1 MPRPICTGTKRNGQP
16 CTYKAQANSTRCGVH
31 TTHEPGV
38 PPPPAP
44 PRPRP
49 VVPDEHRCVYVKFN
63 GLGTRCST
71 RKSPQSDR
79 NECLA
84 HFRQRTH
91 REQAAVRHQ
100 TFQTLWATHWEAI
113 LQQLIAAAAAVPD
126 TDEMPM
132 NQRTNIAHIYTR
144 AAIYRM
150 VDQGE
155 EEAVAI
161 VGIVPIMINL
171 INHVVGRIRRRTA
184 VDTRPEL
191 QRIAG
196 DTQNTHD
203 RNVRKQTDENVKLLL
218 EITPPSGQKTLD
230 EIREVWTRIYR
241 VPGRGVD
248 DRVYADM
255 QKWYDTAQCYT
266 PNDWMYRKVLDALWY
281 RIKMVEELKIRH
293 ELHKRLQQECAESFA
308 MCCEGHIGR
317 LANVLVG
324 FDDSFKPQVPVGIIL
339 QNKMAIISQIE
350 NAEERLKQAK
360 ELMAELKVPDDQAVA
375 WIEAVGG
382 E

>member
-1 MPRPICTGTKRNGQP
+1 MTPE
-16 CTYKAQANSTRCGVH
+16 TY
-31 TTHEPGV
+31 GV
-38 PPPPAP
+38 PPPPDPAAAPAP

-49 VVPDEHRCVYVKFN
+49 VVPDEHRCTYIKFN
-63 GLGTRCST
+63 GLGTRCSN
-71 RKSPQSDR
+71 RKTPQSNH

-84 HFRQRTH
+84 HHRQRTY
-91 REQAAVRHQ
+91 REGRAARQ
-100 TFQTLWATHWEAI
+100 ETFHTLWAAHWDTI
-113 LQQLIAAAAAVPD
+113 VHQLAAAADDAQPLQRMNVAHMYARAVVW
-126 TDEMPM
+126 
-132 NQRTNIAHIYTR
+132 
-144 AAIYRM
+144 RM
-150 VDQGE
+150 VDHGE

-161 VGIVPIMINL
+161 VAIVPQMLALIARINE
-171 INHVVGRIRRRTA
+171 GIRRREA
-184 VDTRPEL
+184 ADTRPEL
-191 QRIAG
+191 QRIAA

-203 RNVRKQTDENVKLLL
+203 RNVRKQTDENVNLLL
-218 EITPPSGQKTLD
+218 EISPPAGQKTLE

-255 QKWYDTAQCYT
+255 QKWYDTSLCYT
-266 PNDWMYRKVLDALWY
+266 SNDWMYRKVLDALWY
-281 RIKMVEELKIRH
+281 RIKMVEEPKIRH
-293 ELHKRLQQECAESFA
+293 ELHKRLQQECAEAFA

-324 FDDSFKPQVPVGIIL
+324 FDDSFKPQVPIGIIL

-350 NAEERLKQAK
+350 NVEERLKQAK

-375 WIEAVGG
+375 WIEAVG

>member
-1 MPRPICTGTKRNGQP
+1 MTPE
-16 CTYKAQANSTRCGVH
+16 TY
-31 TTHEPGV
+31 GV
-38 PPPPAP
+38 PPAGAPEAP
-44 PRPRP
+44 PRRARVIPD
-49 VVPDEHRCVYVKFN
+49 DEHRCTYIKFN
-63 GLGTRCST
+63 GLGARCST

-84 HFRQRTH
+84 HYRLRTH
-91 REQAAVRHQ
+91 RERQAARHE
-100 TFQTLWATHWEAI
+100 TFRAVWTAHWEAI
-113 LQQLIAAAAAVPD
+113 VHQLTAAAEGAQEFQRMNVAHMYARAVVW
-126 TDEMPM
+126 
-132 NQRTNIAHIYTR
+132 
-144 AAIYRM
+144 RM
-150 VDQGE
+150 VDHGE

-161 VGIVPIMINL
+161 VAIVPQMLALIARINEG
-171 INHVVGRIRRRTA
+171 IQRRGA
-184 VDTRPEL
+184 ADTRPEL
-191 QRIAG
+191 QRISA

-218 EITPPSGQKTLD
+218 EISPPAGQKTIP

-255 QKWYDTAQCYT
+255 QKWYDTAQCYA

-281 RIKMVEELKIRH
+281 RITLVEDKKIRH
-293 ELHKRLQQECAESFA
+293 ELHKRLQQECAEAFA

-317 LANVLVG
+317 LSNVLVG
-324 FDDSFKPQVPVGIIL
+324 FDDSFKPQVPVGLIL

-350 NAEERLKQAK
+350 SVEERLKQAK

-375 WIEAVGG
+375 WIEAVG

>member
-1 MPRPICTGTKRNGQP
+1 MTPEA
-16 CTYKAQANSTRCGVH
+16 YAA
-31 TTHEPGV
+31 GV
-38 PPPPAP
+38 PPAGAAGAP
-44 PRPRP
+44 EAAPRRERAIPD
-49 VVPDEHRCVYVKFN
+49 DEHRCVYIKFN
-63 GLGTRCST
+63 GLGTRCSN
-71 RKSPQSDR
+71 RKTPQSDR
-79 NECLA
+79 NECLT
-84 HFRQRTH
+84 HYRQRIH
-91 REQAAVRHQ
+91 REQTAIRHQ
-100 TFQTLWATHWEAI
+100 TFQTLWRTHSETI
-113 LQQLIAAAAAVPD
+113 LQQLIAAAIAVPD

-132 NQRTNIAHIYTR
+132 NQRTNIAHGYTR
-144 AAIYRM
+144 SAVSRM
-150 VDQGE
+150 VDHGE

-161 VGIVPIMINL
+161 VAVVPAMINL
-171 INHVVGRIRRRTA
+171 INHLVERMRRRTA
-184 VDTRPEL
+184 ADTRPEL
-191 QRIAG
+191 QRIAA

-218 EITPPSGQKTLD
+218 EISPPAEQQTIA
-230 EIREVWTRIYR
+230 EIRDVWSNIYR

-281 RIKMVEELKIRH
+281 RIKMVEDKKIRH
-293 ELHKRLQQECAESFA
+293 ELHKRLQQECAESYQ

-317 LANVLVG
+317 LSNVLVG
-324 FDDSFKPQVPVGIIL
+324 FDDSFKPQVPVGILL

-350 NAEERLKQAK
+350 NAEERLKQAR

-375 WIEAVGG
+375 WIEAVG

>member
-1 MPRPICTGTKRNGQP
+1 
-16 CTYKAQANSTRCGVH
+16 
-31 TTHEPGV
+31 
-38 PPPPAP
+38 
-44 PRPRP
+44 
-49 VVPDEHRCVYVKFN
+49 
-63 GLGTRCST
+63 
-71 RKSPQSDR
+71 
-79 NECLA
+79 
-84 HFRQRTH
+84 
-91 REQAAVRHQ
+91 
-100 TFQTLWATHWEAI
+100 
-113 LQQLIAAAAAVPD
+113 
-126 TDEMPM
+126 
-132 NQRTNIAHIYTR
+132 
-144 AAIYRM
+144 
-150 VDQGE
+150 
-155 EEAVAI
+155 
-161 VGIVPIMINL
+161 
-171 INHVVGRIRRRTA
+171 
-184 VDTRPEL
+184 
-191 QRIAG
+191 
-196 DTQNTHD
+196 
-203 RNVRKQTDENVKLLL
+203 
-218 EITPPSGQKTLD
+218 
-230 EIREVWTRIYR
+230 
-241 VPGRGVD
+241 
-248 DRVYADM
+248 M

>member
-1 MPRPICTGTKRNGQP
+1 MTPE
-16 CTYKAQANSTRCGVH
+16 TY
-31 TTHEPGV
+31 GV
-38 PPPPAP
+38 PPAGAGAP
-44 PRPRP
+44 EAAPRRERAIPD
-49 VVPDEHRCVYVKFN
+49 DEHRCVYIKFN
-63 GLGTRCST
+63 GLGTRCSN
-71 RKSPQSDR
+71 RKTPQSDH

-84 HFRQRTH
+84 HYRQRTH

-100 TFQTLWATHWEAI
+100 TFQTLWRTHWEGV
-113 LQQLIAAAAAVPD
+113 LQQLIAAAAAIPN

-150 VDQGE
+150 VDHGE

-161 VGIVPIMINL
+161 VAIVPTMVNL
-171 INHVVGRIRRRTA
+171 INHIVERIRLRTA
-184 VDTRPEL
+184 PDTRPEL
-191 QRIAG
+191 QRVAA
-196 DTQNTHD
+196 DPQNTHD
-203 RNVRKQTDENVKLLL
+203 RNVRRQTDENVKLLL
-218 EITPPSGQKTLD
+218 EITPPDGQKTLE
-230 EIREVWTRIYR
+230 EIRAVWTRIYR

-255 QKWYDTAQCYT
+255 QKWYDTPQCYT

-293 ELHKRLQQECAESFA
+293 ELHKRLQQECAEAYA

-350 NAEERLKQAK
+350 SVEERLKQAR
-360 ELMAELKVPDDQAVA
+360 ELMTELKVPDDQAVA
-375 WIEAVGG
+375 WIEAVG